1 MKSFAAV
8 DSVPWRLALW
18 IGLALL
24 IAGVLANGLP
34 LPPVQ
39 AQPPAD
45 LAGPSGEPEP
55 LGSEA
60 ASVPPQP
67 SPANNSINVLSLAIK
82 GGIFMIPI
90 FGLSLLAGTMAI
102 ERFLGL
108 RRSRILPEGLVAG
121 LGQLAGSQGTFDPRR
136 AYKLC
141 QEHPSAA
148 ANVIRAM
155 LVKVGRPVSEIESS
169 VAQTSQRE
177 ADKLYAN
184 VRWLNITASLATML
198 GLIGTI
204 QGMILAFHQL
214 TGLAPNSDRVLAL
227 ADGIYT
233 ALVTT
238 FAGLSVAIPSAFFS
252 HLFEGKIQ
260 SAFREIDE
268 LVATLLPQLERYE
281 GRLRFNRQP
290 VDGEP
295 RPNGE
300 AAAGDQQVAALAGR
314 E

>member
-1 MKSFAAV
+1 MRSMFT
-8 DSVPWRLALW
+8 VPWRLALW
-18 IGLALL
+18 MGLALL
-24 IAGVLANGLP
+24 IAGVLWNGIPTPHL
-34 LPPVQ
+34 Q
-39 AQPPAD
+39 AQTSQD
-45 LAGPSGEPEP
+45 VAGPSGEPEP
-55 LGSEA
+55 VGSEG
-60 ASVPPQP
+60 ASVPPAA
-67 SPANNSINVLSLAIK
+67 PASSSINVLSLALR

-90 FGLSLLAGTMAI
+90 FCLSLLAGTMVI

-108 RRSRILPEGLVAG
+108 RRNRILPEGLVAG

-141 QEHPSAA
+141 QEYPSSA

-169 VAQTSQRE
+169 VSQASQRE

-184 VRWLNITASLATML
+184 VRWLNITTSLATMF
-198 GLIGTI
+198 GLLGTI

-214 TGLAPNSDRVLAL
+214 TGLAPNNDRVIAL
-227 ADGIYT
+227 AGGIYT

-295 RPNGE
+295 RPADE
-300 AAAGDQQVAALAGR
+300 PSGDKPVAALAGR

>member
-1 MKSFAAV
+1 MRSI
-8 DSVPWRLALW
+8 STVPWRLVLW
-18 IGLALL
+18 IGVALL
-24 IAGVLANGLP
+24 IAGVLCSGIP
-34 LPPVQ
+34 TPHVR
-39 AQPPAD
+39 AQTEQDA
-45 LAGPSGEPEP
+45 AGPSGDPEP
-55 LGSEA
+55 LGSEG
-60 ASVPPQP
+60 ASVPTAT
-67 SPANNSINVLSLAIK
+67 PASSSINVLSLALR

-90 FGLSLLAGTMAI
+90 FCLSLLAGTMVI

-108 RRSRILPEGLVAG
+108 RRNRILPEGLVAG

-141 QEHPSAA
+141 QEYPSSA

-155 LVKVGRPVSEIESS
+155 LVKVGRPVAEIESS
-169 VAQTSQRE
+169 VAQASQRE

-184 VRWLNITASLATML
+184 VRWLNITTSLATMF
-198 GLIGTI
+198 GLLGTI

-214 TGLAPNSDRVLAL
+214 TGLAPNNDRVIAL
-227 ADGIYT
+227 AGGIYT

-290 VDGEP
+290 TDGEP
-295 RPNGE
+295 RPADDGS
-300 AAAGDQQVAALAGR
+300 GDKPVVALAGR

>member
-1 MKSFAAV
+1 MRSFAAV
-8 DSVPWRLALW
+8 NSVPWRLALW
-18 IGLALL
+18 MGLALL
-24 IAGVLANGLP
+24 IAGVLWNGIP
-34 LPPVQ
+34 MPHVQ
-39 AQPPAD
+39 AQTGQD
-45 LAGPSGEPEP
+45 VAGPSGEPEP
-55 LGSEA
+55 VGSEG
-60 ASVPPQP
+60 ASVPPAA
-67 SPANNSINVLSLAIK
+67 PASSSINVLSLALR

-90 FGLSLLAGTMAI
+90 FCLSLLAGTMVI

-108 RRSRILPEGLVAG
+108 RRNRILPEGLVAG

-141 QEHPSAA
+141 QEYPSAA

-155 LVKVGRPVSEIESS
+155 LVKVGRPVAEIETS
-169 VAQTSQRE
+169 VSQASQRE

-184 VRWLNITASLATML
+184 VRWLNITTSLATMF
-198 GLIGTI
+198 GLLGTI

-214 TGLAPNSDRVLAL
+214 TGLAPNNDRVIAL
-227 ADGIYT
+227 AGGIYT

-290 VDGEP
+290 TDGEP
-295 RPNGE
+295 RPTE
-300 AAAGDQQVAALAGR
+300 ADASDKQVAALAGR